1 MSITKLTTP
10 VKPND
15 IIKKVNEIIDSEPTK
30 TSDLTNDSG
39 FVTSTDIDSAIQALD
54 SSVSATSNQAI
65 ASITITNGKITAS
78 TKATVP
84 TKVSE
89 LTNDSG
95 YLTLA
100 TLPIYNGSVSSGG

>member
-1 MSITKLTTP
+1 MAITKLTSP

-15 IIKKVNEIIDSEPTK
+15 VIKKINEAIDSTPSK

-39 FVTSTDIDSAIQALD
+39 FVTSTEIDAAIQTLD

-65 ASITITNGKITAS
+65 ASLTITNGKITAS
-78 TKATVP
+78 TKATIP
-84 TKVSE
+84 TKVSD

-100 TLPIYNGSVSSGG
+100 TLPIYDGSVSSGG